1 MINLVA
7 VRENLLHEM
16 VESARDKDGKV
27 FITTMGLAE
36 IMLEAFDGAI
46 SALGKSEN
54 GVCFVDD
61 KNEYTTKINSV
72 ISGFK
77 LLLEMYAGEL
87 KELENSTYC
96 PAYVKDQINRVHGKM
111 EAALACWN
119 ILKQTG
125 DFEDE

>member
-7 VRENLLHEM
+7 VRENLLLEL
-16 VESARDKDGKV
+16 ESSKKSGDDAFKCTYGV
-27 FITTMGLAE
+27 AE
-36 IMLEAFDGAI
+36 LMLEAFDGAI

-54 GVCFVDD
+54 GACYVDD
-61 KNEYTTKINSV
+61 KYEYVTKINSV
-72 ISGFK
+72 IGGFK

-96 PAYVKDQINRVHGKM
+96 PTYVKDQINRVHGKM
-111 EAALACWN
+111 EATLACWN